1 MEETWFNGVA
11 KELARCMTDAQACA
25 EACEA
30 LLESMR
36 EATDDDSRR
45 VIRALVPP
53 TAIARVLVD
62 LVDQPRQLLLAVC
75 RLCHESARSAVDD
88 LEAFGSPVDAARVI
102 PALRASAESCEQLL
116 LAATA

>member
-1 MEETWFNGVA
+1 
-11 KELARCMTDAQACA
+11 
-25 EACEA
+25 
-30 LLESMR
+30 
-36 EATDDDSRR
+36 
-45 VIRALVPP
+45 
-53 TAIARVLVD
+53 
-62 LVDQPRQLLLAVC
+62 VC